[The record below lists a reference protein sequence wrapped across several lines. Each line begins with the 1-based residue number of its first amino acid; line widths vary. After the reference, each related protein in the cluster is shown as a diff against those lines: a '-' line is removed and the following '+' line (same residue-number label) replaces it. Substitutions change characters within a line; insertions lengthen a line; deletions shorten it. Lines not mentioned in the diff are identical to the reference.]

1 MGKGETQKKEVLKPV
16 SKRDVELVK
25 ELSTAL
31 SSIFKNKVDLLEDH
45 LVEYT
50 KSKGLSRNSM
60 VFAVPLYQ
68 KWQACNAVFSFLRD
82 KTTYQK
88 ICSFNYDCDKLAAP
102 TYTQIE
108 IKREVRKPVLVR
120 GWFFFKHQ
128 GVGYGSYLDYEGKTA
143 ELVLYYNKKHEA
155 PAIELINE
163 LRTYM
168 QEHNIF
174 KNERLKVTDGVVLE
188 FLEYPKLSFDDIILE
203 KKLKEEIFLNL
214 IFPLNNEE
222 LCKEH
227 KIPWRRGIILGG
239 SPGTG
244 KTKLAKVLCNVL
256 KCTVIWVTTE
266 SITGPYDVKMV
277 FEAARYLNPTLM
289 VFEDIDFLGKDRELE
304 HSPVLGELLN
314 QLDGNAPNHGI
325 FVLASSNRPGLLDKA
340 LANRPGRF
348 DVQLEL
354 NPPEINERRQ
364 LIQLFSKDKKL
375 CPDWNPEDLAL
386 KSNGLTGAHIQE
398 LFTYATLYSLQQGA
412 KTITSESLNKA
423 LIHFKEKPNS
433 LSR

>member
-1 MGKGETQKKEVLKPV
+1 MGKGETQMKEVLKPV

-25 ELSTAL
+25 ELSIAL
-31 SSIFKNKVDLLEDH
+31 ASIFKKKVDLLEDH
-45 LVEYT
+45 LIEYT

-60 VFAVPLYQ
+60 VFAVSLYQ

-82 KTTYQK
+82 KTTHQK
-88 ICSFNYDCDKLAAP
+88 ICSFDYDCDKLGAP

-108 IKREVRKPVLVR
+108 IKREVRKPVLVS
-120 GWFFFKHQ
+120 GWFFFKYR
-128 GVGYGSYLDYEGKTA
+128 GVGYGSHFDYGGKTA
-143 ELVLYYNKKHEA
+143 EFVLYYNKKHEV
-155 PAIELINE
+155 PAIGLINE

-214 IFPLNNEE
+214 VFPLNNEE

-227 KIPWRRGIILGG
+227 KVPWRRGIILGG
-239 SPGTG
+239 PPGTG
-244 KTKLAKVLCNVL
+244 KTMLAKVLCNTL

-266 SITGPYDVKMV
+266 SITEPYDVKMV
-277 FEAARYLNPTLM
+277 FEAARYLNPTLI

-304 HSPVLGELLN
+304 RNPVLGELLN

-348 DVQLEL
+348 DVQLEI

-364 LIQLFSKDKKL
+364 LIHLFSKDKKL
-375 CPDWNPEDLAL
+375 SPDWNPEDLVL

-398 LFTYATLYSLQQGA
+398 LFTYATLYSLQRGS
-412 KTITSESLNKA
+412 KTITGESINKA
-423 LIHFKEKPNS
+423 LVQFKEKPNS